1 MDNELYHY
9 GVKGMKWGV
18 RKEEYRSMNRKQR
31 KTQRDAYRKT
41 PEGRIKRAT
50 TIGTVLGGPIVG
62 SVAGLIA
69 SKRINKNTKVSD
81 LPKKTI
87 DKGKKKVDDL
97 INNETDEQKIMKL
110 VKEGQIDLS
119 KRDYVF
125 DQNGNLMYVGF
136 KE

>member
-9 GVKGMKWGV
+9 GVKGMRWGV

-31 KTQRDAYRKT
+31 KKQRDVYRKT

-62 SVAGLIA
+62 AVAGLIA

-81 LPKKTI
+81 LPKKQSI
-87 DKGKKKVDDL
+87 KV
-97 INNETDEQKIMKL
+97 KRKL
-110 VKEGQIDLS
+110 MI
-119 KRDYVF
+119 
-125 DQNGNLMYVGF
+125 
-136 KE
+136 